1 MVRASPL
8 PPPLRVAVDPESR
21 ARRVLALAA
30 GARPATAPPP
40 GTPPPRVRSGG
51 AAGANVVI
59 RAGVRAGRCG
69 RAAWGQWG
77 PRVPPGEVGG
87 RGAREPGGRGV
98 LAWPLPRR
106 LGALSG
112 AAGRGRLGSAVGEVH
127 AGTGLPPAARHI
139 LRSSCNFSSALRF
152 NLSKPELVATD
163 AGGGPGFLPAALCGN
178 PAHPAA
184 EARWTRG
191 APGWS
196 ALSPKRTALPP
207 ACRSAPPSSQTRSHL
222 PGPDAGRQHL
232 HGGGRP
238 SGIGGLGAADR
249 RPTPTPTPRQHFP

>member
-1 MVRASPL
+1 MRASC
-8 PPPLRVAVDPESR
+8 VGAV
-21 ARRVLALAA
+21 
-30 GARPATAPPP
+30 
-40 GTPPPRVRSGG
+40 G
-51 AAGANVVI
+51 AAGAA
-59 RAGVRAGRCG
+59 RGGGRPRRPGAGGEGCPRLAPPSSAGRALG
-69 RAAWGQWG
+69 SGGEG
-77 PRVPPGEVGG
+77 PARERGG
-87 RGAREPGGRGV
+87 RSSRGDR
-98 LAWPLPRR
+98 APSSSS
-106 LGALSG
+106 AHSSLS
-112 AAGRGRLGSAVGEVH
+112 
-127 AGTGLPPAARHI
+127 
-139 LRSSCNFSSALRF
+139 SSCNFSSALRF